1 MAIGCY
7 VLRNYGHLKELNA
20 NIFLEKIGLNFS
32 NISWLF
38 VRYIFLEKIGLI
50 FSNISWL
57 FVRYIF
63 LEKIGLIFSN
73 ISWLFVRYICK

>member
-1 MAIGCY
+1 M
-7 VLRNYGHLKELNA
+7 
-20 NIFLEKIGLNFS
+20 
-32 NISWLF
+32 
-38 VRYIFLEKIGLI
+38 RYIFLEKIGLI

-73 ISWLFVRYICK
+73 ISWLFVRYICKWSKKQLFIESDSDDDNLVVEPDSDDDNLVEC